1 MVLLIQKIESNGK
14 LVGDEEVLVWVFVL
28 ERSWEE
34 FFIPVSREWEWDH
47 CPGRLSILE
56 AGILIWII
64 VLTILPKSRCNPS
77 DWRVFLMFLNERIE
91 ILFHLVRSNKRN
103 SQCYRN
109 IFFNEVPYFV
119 LHVQVFSFKCIS
131 LPSWHTQSLVPL
143 FFNKGTESYNKLSC
157 FELV

>member
-1 MVLLIQKIESNGK
+1 MGRILYSSFQRVRVRSLPRKIK
-14 LVGDEEVLVWVFVL
+14 H
-28 ERSWEE
+28 SWT
-34 FFIPVSREWEWDH
+34 
-47 CPGRLSILE
+47 
-56 AGILIWII
+56 GILIWII
-64 VLTILPKSRCNPS
+64 VLMILPKSSCNPS

-91 ILFHLVRSNKRN
+91 VLFHLVRSNKRN

-131 LPSWHTQSLVPL
+131 LPSWHIQNLVPL
-143 FFNKGTESYNKLSC
+143 FSNKGTESCNKPSY